1 MLLDAFRVALEG
13 LVHLIDSE
21 DELGGEDVLG
31 HQVRELQGQVQAVV
45 VEEPDGVLFHRELG
59 DDSFK
64 LGTDSWD
71 MLTQEEVKVLKE
83 AVGEWILVLLTLNL
97 EEHGH

>member
-1 MLLDAFRVALEG
+1 VLLDAFWVALEG

-21 DELGGEDVLG
+21 DELGGENILG
-31 HQVRELQGQVQAVV
+31 HQVRELEGQVQAVV
-45 VEEPDGVLFHRELG
+45 VEEPDRVLFHRELG

-71 MLTQEEVKVLKE
+71 MLAQEKVKVLEE
-83 AVGEWILVLLTLNL
+83 AVGERILVLLTLNF
-97 EEHGH
+97 EQHRH

>member
-13 LVHLIDSE
+13 LVHLIDSQ

-31 HQVRELQGQVQAVV
+31 HQVRELESQVQAVV

-59 DDSFK
+59 DHSFK
-64 LGTDSWD
+64 LGADSWD
-71 MLTQEEVKVLKE
+71 MLPQEEVKILEE
-83 AVGEWILVLLTLNL
+83 AVSERILILLTLNL
-97 EEHGH
+97 EQHRH